1 MPEIHYTP
9 VEGLNVG
16 FFEEAV
22 HQPLASEKAG
32 RPIYKTIEKVS
43 IIPAGDQ
50 RTIYSDIVDDRHRKR
65 WPDLYNRWRAG
76 QDAPGHSGT
85 PIKEWP
91 AVTASQVREM
101 EFFHIHTVEQL
112 AELSDEVISRMGM
125 GYAQLKEKA
134 KATIARASGDASVQ
148 AIAAENQRLKDE
160 LALQAARQDEQ
171 QRQMLERMRDLEQ
184 RLSTRAAQTNVLGP
198 EGFGAAR
205 EMIDAPVTAADI
217 VAELDAADF
226 SAPEAPRR
234 GRPPKTRD

>member
-1 MPEIHYTP
+1 
-9 VEGLNVG
+9 
-16 FFEEAV
+16 
-22 HQPLASEKAG
+22 
-32 RPIYKTIEKVS
+32 
-43 IIPAGDQ
+43 
-50 RTIYSDIVDDRHRKR
+50 
-65 WPDLYNRWRAG
+65 
-76 QDAPGHSGT
+76 
-85 PIKEWP
+85 
-91 AVTASQVREM
+91 M

-184 RLSTRAAQTNVLGP
+184 RLSTRAAQANVLGP

-217 VAELDAADF
+217 VAELDAADLTV
-226 SAPEAPRR
+226 PEAPRR
-234 GRPPKTRD
+234 GRPPKIRD